1 MTKVAIIQARMSSER
16 LPGKVLKEVNEKPLL
31 LHQLERV
38 ARSKHVEKI
47 VVATSTNPADDEIER
62 FAKKGNISFFRGS
75 EGDVLSRFEGAAQET
90 GATTIIRL
98 TADCPLSDPEVID
111 HVITK

>member
-1 MTKVAIIQARMSSER
+1 MSSER

-47 VVATSTNPADDEIER
+47 VVATSTNPADDEIEK
-62 FAKKGNISFFRGS
+62 FNP
-75 EGDVLSRFEGAAQET
+75 D
-90 GATTIIRL
+90 
-98 TADCPLSDPEVID
+98 EVQQGYCIK
-111 HVITK
+111 TKEKINYNPKYPIKYEVYKTRKDENGKYCHKCGKVFDTSINNPFCEEHK

>member
-38 ARSKHVEKI
+38 ARSKHIEKI
-47 VVATSTNPADDEIER
+47 VVATSTNRADDEIAK
-62 FAKKGNISFFRGS
+62 FAKKGNISPVS
-75 EGDVLSRFEGAAQET
+75 YT
-90 GATTIIRL
+90 HL
-98 TADCPLSDPEVID
+98 TLP
-111 HVITK
+111 TKA